1 VIPDP
6 IGEAV
11 DRVRKGGLVAYP
23 TETVWGIAA
32 DARSAPA
39 LDGLRRF
46 KGRDPGQPI
55 AILVTDFDHLTA
67 LGFETSAA
75 ARRLADAFWPGPLT
89 LVLSL
94 VESNATDALRGI
106 AREDGA
112 VGARCSSQPLAGAFA
127 RRLRAEEVGPV
138 TATSLNRSGSPPA
151 SSAEE
156 ARDLCGAPGGP
167 ALIGVEGAEC
177 GGDRPSTVVDATGAS
192 ARVLRYGAI
201 GNAELDPLL
210 REIGLG

>member
-23 TETVWGIAA
+23 TETVWGVAA
-32 DARSAPA
+32 DASSAPA

-46 KGRDPGQPI
+46 KGRDPGEPI
-55 AILVTDFDHLTA
+55 AILVTDFDHLTD
-67 LGFETSAA
+67 LGFVTSAA
-75 ARRLADAFWPGPLT
+75 VRRLADAFWPGPLT
-89 LVLSL
+89 LVLS
-94 VESNATDALRGI
+94 NATDALRGI
-106 AREDGA
+106 ARDDGA

-138 TATSLNRSGSPPA
+138 TATSLNLSGAPPA
-151 SSAEE
+151 RSAEE

-167 ALIGVEGAEC
+167 VLVGVEGVEC
-177 GGDRPSTVVDATGAS
+177 GGDRPSTVIDATGGGAQ
-192 ARVLRYGAI
+192 VLRYGAI
-201 GNAELDPLL
+201 GSAELEPLL
-210 REIGLG
+210 REIGAG